1 MKSIYENNLNTLEQ
15 YHKTLWEAF
24 SRDSSLEENE
34 FAFVTQAKNG
44 ECIVGCHTNGKDNY
58 LNSTYNPAREAEK
71 LMSEYAVMPEN
82 AFLCMF
88 GLANGSFARTYLREN
103 GEGVAIYVYEPSKE
117 VFSAVMHNIDITELL
132 ADKRFHIVVEPYN
145 ADDFAEFL
153 LDYISEANEFT
164 NRYMAIPVYQKVF
177 PESYDH
183 YRQVIRDKYEYYRI
197 QTNTLI
203 KVGKEIGL
211 ASVRN
216 MRFLP
221 DCRSGAEYKNYFPQD
236 IPAIIVAAGPSLK
249 KNVNLLKEVKG
260 KAVTIVVDSAINT
273 VMAHGIVPDFAITV
287 DTNKELKNFT
297 AEGLSD
303 VFLLA
308 DATANTKALDMV
320 KSKNLVF
327 YSSDSATWQRMFR
340 EEGSS
345 ITEVFAGGSVAL
357 DAMALAKEWGFKR
370 IIMIGQDLAMTGNKQ
385 YADGEN
391 LNQNTSFNS
400 PTLYVKDIYGND
412 VLTKKD
418 YYTFI
423 RSIEDLAYRNPDI
436 DFIDATEGGA
446 FKKHTRIMTLQEA
459 IDTYCTVGYDVTG
472 RIEAVPRLFE
482 EEGKKKVLDNLSLMR
497 EHVQTLT
504 DKMAVGAQDCTLAAH
519 MLETGKFDK
528 EVLKKINERNR
539 ELDAYYADME
549 EHILVKKISAQAN
562 YDFGKEVY
570 QTLKDDIQESIR
582 LYKNSAKLYQGIAD
596 STDCIIDEISKVESE
611 ITNE

>member
-1 MKSIYENNLNTLEQ
+1 MKYDFTSVIDRTGKDSIAWENIPVPNAEIAEGFDRIPMWVADMNFQTAPSVCEAITKRLEHQVFGYFNPSEDYYNSIINWQKVRNGVEGLTKEAIGYENGVLGGVVAALQ
-15 YHKTLWEAF
+15 AF
-24 SRDSSLEENE
+24 S
-34 FAFVTQAKNG
+34 A
-44 ECIVGCHTNGKDNY
+44 
-58 LNSTYNPAREAEK
+58 
-71 LMSEYAVMPEN
+71 
-82 AFLCMF
+82 
-88 GLANGSFARTYLREN
+88 
-103 GEGVAIYVYEPSKE
+103 
-117 VFSAVMHNIDITELL
+117 
-132 ADKRFHIVVEPYN
+132 
-145 ADDFAEFL
+145 
-153 LDYISEANEFT
+153 
-164 NRYMAIPVYQKVF
+164 QKVF

-385 YADGEN
+385 YADGEK

-570 QTLKDDIQESIR
+570 QTLQDDIQESIR

-596 STDCIIDEISKVESE
+596 STDCIIDEIAKVESE
-611 ITNE
+611 IANE

>member
-1 MKSIYENNLNTLEQ
+1 
-15 YHKTLWEAF
+15 
-24 SRDSSLEENE
+24 
-34 FAFVTQAKNG
+34 
-44 ECIVGCHTNGKDNY
+44 
-58 LNSTYNPAREAEK
+58 
-71 LMSEYAVMPEN
+71 
-82 AFLCMF
+82 
-88 GLANGSFARTYLREN
+88 
-103 GEGVAIYVYEPSKE
+103 
-117 VFSAVMHNIDITELL
+117 
-132 ADKRFHIVVEPYN
+132 
-145 ADDFAEFL
+145 
-153 LDYISEANEFT
+153 
-164 NRYMAIPVYQKVF
+164 
-177 PESYDH
+177 
-183 YRQVIRDKYEYYRI
+183 
-197 QTNTLI
+197 
-203 KVGKEIGL
+203 
-211 ASVRN
+211 
-216 MRFLP
+216 
-221 DCRSGAEYKNYFPQD
+221 
-236 IPAIIVAAGPSLK
+236 
-249 KNVNLLKEVKG
+249 
-260 KAVTIVVDSAINT
+260 
-273 VMAHGIVPDFAITV
+273 
-287 DTNKELKNFT
+287 
-297 AEGLSD
+297 
-303 VFLLA
+303 
-308 DATANTKALDMV
+308 
-320 KSKNLVF
+320 
-327 YSSDSATWQRMFR
+327 
-340 EEGSS
+340 
-345 ITEVFAGGSVAL
+345 
-357 DAMALAKEWGFKR
+357 
-370 IIMIGQDLAMTGNKQ
+370 MTGNKQ
-385 YADGEN
+385 YADGEK

-570 QTLKDDIQESIR
+570 QTLQDDIQESIR

-596 STDCIIDEISKVESE
+596 STDCIIDEIAKVQSE
-611 ITNE
+611 IANE

>member
-1 MKSIYENNLNTLEQ
+1 MY
-15 YHKTLWEAF
+15 
-24 SRDSSLEENE
+24 
-34 FAFVTQAKNG
+34 
-44 ECIVGCHTNGKDNY
+44 
-58 LNSTYNPAREAEK
+58 
-71 LMSEYAVMPEN
+71 
-82 AFLCMF
+82 
-88 GLANGSFARTYLREN
+88 
-103 GEGVAIYVYEPSKE
+103 
-117 VFSAVMHNIDITELL
+117 
-132 ADKRFHIVVEPYN
+132 KRQVVEPYN

-221 DCRSGAEYKNYFPQD
+221 DCRSGAEYKNYFPED

-249 KNVNLLKEVKG
+249 KNVDLLKEVKG

-297 AEGLSD
+297 AEELSD

-385 YADGEN
+385 YADGEK

-570 QTLKDDIQESIR
+570 QTLQDDIQESIR

-596 STDCIIDEISKVESE
+596 STDCIIDEIAKVQSE
-611 ITNE
+611 IANE

>member
-1 MKSIYENNLNTLEQ
+1 MKTIYENNLNTLEQ
-15 YHKTLWEAF
+15 HHKTLWEAF

-44 ECIVGCHTNGKDNY
+44 EWIVGCHMEGKDNY
-58 LNSTYNPAREAEK
+58 MNSTYNPAREAEK
-71 LMSEYAVMPEN
+71 LMSEYAAMPEN

-221 DCRSGAEYKNYFPQD
+221 DCRSGAEYKNYFPED

-249 KNVNLLKEVKG
+249 KNVDLLKEVKG

-297 AEGLSD
+297 AEELSD

-370 IIMIGQDLAMTGNKQ
+370 IIMIGQGSGHDRK
-385 YADGEN
+385 
-391 LNQNTSFNS
+391 
-400 PTLYVKDIYGND
+400 
-412 VLTKKD
+412 
-418 YYTFI
+418 
-423 RSIEDLAYRNPDI
+423 
-436 DFIDATEGGA
+436 
-446 FKKHTRIMTLQEA
+446 
-459 IDTYCTVGYDVTG
+459 
-472 RIEAVPRLFE
+472 
-482 EEGKKKVLDNLSLMR
+482 
-497 EHVQTLT
+497 
-504 DKMAVGAQDCTLAAH
+504 
-519 MLETGKFDK
+519 
-528 EVLKKINERNR
+528 
-539 ELDAYYADME
+539 
-549 EHILVKKISAQAN
+549 
-562 YDFGKEVY
+562 
-570 QTLKDDIQESIR
+570 
-582 LYKNSAKLYQGIAD
+582 
-596 STDCIIDEISKVESE
+596 
-611 ITNE
+611 